1 MTAKDII
8 NVDPE
13 IMGGTPV
20 FRGTRVPIQH
30 LLDHLEN
37 NETIGEFLS
46 GFPSVSKEQAIA
58 FIHLMSQNVS
68 AGKLLEVNEDF
79 A

>member
-1 MTAKDII
+1 MTAKELI
-8 NVDPE
+8 NIDPE
-13 IMGGTPV
+13 LMGGTPV

-37 NETIGEFLS
+37 NATIDEFLS
-46 GFPSVSKEQAIA
+46 GFPSVSKDQAIA
-58 FIHLMSQNVS
+58 FIHLMSQSVLG
-68 AGKLLEVNEDF
+68 GKLLELNEDF

>member
-8 NVDPE
+8 NIDPE
-13 IMGGTPV
+13 IMAGTPV

-37 NETIGEFLS
+37 NATIDEFLA
-46 GFPSVSKEQAIA
+46 GFPSVSKDQAIA
-58 FIHLMSQNVS
+58 FIHLMSQSVS
-68 AGKLLEVNEDF
+68 DGKLLELNEDF

>member
-1 MTAKDII
+1 MTAKELI
-8 NVDPE
+8 NIDPE

-30 LLDHLEN
+30 LLDHIEN
-37 NETIGEFLS
+37 NATIDEFLS
-46 GFPSVSKEQAIA
+46 GFPSVSKDQAIA
-58 FIHLMSQNVS
+58 FIHLMSQSVLG
-68 AGKLLEVNEDF
+68 GKFLELNENF

>member
-1 MTAKDII
+1 MTAKELI
-8 NVDPE
+8 NIDPE

-20 FRGTRVPIQH
+20 FRGTRVPVQH

-37 NETIGEFLS
+37 NATIDEFLA
-46 GFPSVSKEQAIA
+46 GFPTVSKHQAIA
-58 FIHLMSQNVS
+58 FIHLMSQTVS
-68 AGKLLEVNEDF
+68 DGKLLELNENF

>member
-1 MTAKDII
+1 MTAKELI
-8 NVDPE
+8 NIDPE

-20 FRGTRVPIQH
+20 FRGTRVPVQH

-37 NETIGEFLS
+37 NATIDEFLI
-46 GFPSVSKEQAIA
+46 GFPSVSKNQAVA
-58 FIHLMSQNVS
+58 LIHLMSQSVLG
-68 AGKLLEVNEDF
+68 GKLLELNENF

>member
-1 MTAKDII
+1 MTAKELI
-8 NVDPE
+8 NIDPE
-13 IMGGTPV
+13 LMDGTPV

-37 NETIGEFLS
+37 NSTIDEFLS
-46 GFPSVSKEQAIA
+46 GFPTVSKDQATA
-58 FIHLMSQNVS
+58 FIRLMSQS
-68 AGKLLEVNEDF
+68 ILAGKFLELNEDF

>member
-1 MTAKDII
+1 MTAKELI
-8 NVDPE
+8 NIDPE

-37 NETIGEFLS
+37 NATIDEFLA
-46 GFPSVSKEQAIA
+46 GFPSVSKDQVIA
-58 FIHLMSQNVS
+58 FIHLVS
-68 AGKLLEVNEDF
+68 GSVLAGKFHELNEDI

>member
-1 MTAKDII
+1 MTAKDLI
-8 NVDPE
+8 NIDPE

-30 LLDHLEN
+30 LLDHLEYN
-37 NETIGEFLS
+37 ATLDEFLA
-46 GFPSVSKEQAIA
+46 GFPSVSKNQAVA
-58 FIHLMSQNVS
+58 FIHLMSQSVLG
-68 AGKLLEVNEDF
+68 GKLLELNKDF